1 MNNLNLLHP
10 PFNVWIQGMY
20 IDPYLLDVLLHN
32 DCEFSYL
39 ACSILDLSNNIFVR
53 KFFTLCLDT
62 EIWTALQFFQPNFWD
77 QKINVKTKFGNF
89 FCTVWDDTPK
99 FRSFTC
105 RVSYSYDK
113 LLYKR
118 GVLLKKNPLKFKY
131 LFSI

>member
-53 KFFTLCLDT
+53 KFLTLCLDT

-89 FCTVWDDTPK
+89 FAQFGMTRLNFALSPVACHIPMTN
-99 FRSFTC
+99 
-105 RVSYSYDK
+105 YSI
-113 LLYKR
+113 R
-118 GVLLKKNPLKFKY
+118 GVFFKKKNPLKFKY